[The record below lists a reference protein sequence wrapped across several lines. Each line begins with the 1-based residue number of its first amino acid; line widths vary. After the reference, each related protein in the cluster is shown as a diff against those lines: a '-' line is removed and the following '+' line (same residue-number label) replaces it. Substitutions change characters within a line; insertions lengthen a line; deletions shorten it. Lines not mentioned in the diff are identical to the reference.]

1 MFLFASVAYRKCY
14 SSLLYAESIEP
25 LIQSGFSHVFG
36 VYSEPIETVWRLHLS
51 FYLSHYPIRVMN
63 PLIGAISKWKYLLL
77 LKLCT
82 WCPQPPVKFGVKTA
96 DFPSFRELPWDS
108 NKLSYSCSR
117 NWYTNIFDILFAL
130 LLEILT
136 IRSACLMYRRQFG
149 LLNTL
154 LRIYKVRIILLFP
167 SLISP

>member
-77 LKLCT
+77 LKL
-82 WCPQPPVKFGVKTA
+82 WCPGKFFVQT
-96 DFPSFRELPWDS
+96 
-108 NKLSYSCSR
+108 
-117 NWYTNIFDILFAL
+117 L
-130 LLEILT
+130 LLAGVTYDMRYL
-136 IRSACLMYRRQFG
+136 CQVLLMESVYLVNFNFWQV
-149 LLNTL
+149 LLIASFANG
-154 LRIYKVRIILLFP
+154 
-167 SLISP
+167 